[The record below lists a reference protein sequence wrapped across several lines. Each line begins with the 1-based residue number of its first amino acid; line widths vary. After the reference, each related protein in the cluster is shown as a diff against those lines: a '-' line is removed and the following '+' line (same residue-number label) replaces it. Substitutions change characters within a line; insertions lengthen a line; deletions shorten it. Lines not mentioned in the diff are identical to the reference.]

1 MVGWLEKTEVK
12 SLSVYSDDNEK
23 IVKNRH
29 TDGESDS
36 LIPGT
41 FISPKK
47 SGVIEF
53 NRPKSPTQTS
63 QKINIFSSDKSKNV
77 VNSENKDVESGV
89 GDLNVKLKVKSV
101 SKSSVKVNY
110 EAGNSRLQCHLLNSQ
125 DKIVSADVPK
135 EPLDKILKR
144 KLSQNMKT
152 KRPKSTTNTPEKS
165 EIMQMFEKLQK
176 KKAENMLKG
185 SQISLKTPMKNTGG
199 VANIPPKNIIDT
211 STVTI
216 VDQSPKLKPKN
227 MSRFDVLKSIFE
239 PQKLPNLDEKIDPK
253 NVSFV
258 GNTHKYY
265 PPESKSKKNG
275 EISSKIRAFS

>member
-1 MVGWLEKTEVK
+1 M
-12 SLSVYSDDNEK
+12 
-23 IVKNRH
+23 
-29 TDGESDS
+29 
-36 LIPGT
+36 
-41 FISPKK
+41 
-47 SGVIEF
+47 
-53 NRPKSPTQTS
+53 
-63 QKINIFSSDKSKNV
+63 
-77 VNSENKDVESGV
+77 
-89 GDLNVKLKVKSV
+89 
-101 SKSSVKVNY
+101 NY

-239 PQKLPNLDEKIDPK
+239 PQKRSDLDRKIDPK
-253 NVSFV
+253 MYHLWEIPINIIRQKV
-258 GNTHKYY
+258 TR
-265 PPESKSKKNG
+265 KK
-275 EISSKIRAFS
+275 R